1 MNNEK
6 RKLRFIINP
15 KSGIGRQKKIEDLI
29 RSTFDS
35 DRYFYEIIY
44 TKEKNHAE
52 ELSREAAAQGFDTVV
67 AVGGDGTINEVGRG
81 LLFSNTAMGII
92 PTGSG
97 NGLAHYLNIPL
108 NLKKAL
114 IKITEFN
121 KTTID
126 TATLNDKVFISI
138 AGVGYDA
145 HVADK
150 FSKSTKRGFWSYF
163 KIAFREYIYYN
174 PKAFKIYVNGKTIR
188 TKKFM
193 LSFANSNQFG
203 FNARISPNA
212 IIDDGFLDL
221 CLVRK
226 PRIYYAIFIVPFFF
240 AGMLHHTPFL
250 NVIRAKEFKII
261 QQKRNMAHI
270 DGDEIDLGRFLEV
283 KIIPQSLKI
292 LI

>member
-1 MNNEK
+1 MSNEK
-6 RKLRFIINP
+6 RKIRFIINP
-15 KSGIGRQKKIEDLI
+15 KSGIGRQKKIENLI
-29 RSTFDS
+29 RTTFDTN
-35 DRYFYEIIY
+35 YFFYEIIY

-52 ELSREAAAQGFDTVV
+52 DLSREAANQGFDIVV

-97 NGLAHYLNIPL
+97 NGLAHYLNLPL

-114 IKITEFN
+114 IKITEYN
-121 KTTID
+121 KITID
-126 TATLNDKVFISI
+126 TASINDKVFISI

-150 FSKSTKRGFWSYF
+150 FSKSKKRGFWSYF
-163 KIAFREYIYYN
+163 KIAFLEYIYYN

-193 LSFANSNQFG
+193 LCFANSNQFG
-203 FNARISPNA
+203 FNARIAPTA
-212 IIDDGFLDL
+212 RIDDGYIDL

-226 PRIYYAIFIVPFFF
+226 PRIYYAIFLIPFLFT
-240 AGMLHHTPFL
+240 GMLHHTPFL
-250 NVIRAKEFKII
+250 NVIKAKEFKII

-270 DGDEIDLGRFLEV
+270 DGDEIDLGKFLEV
-283 KIIPQSLKI
+283 KIVPQSLKI